1 MDKNGQKGKSDLS
14 CASCYNAIEKDGYIG
29 ALGQEWH
36 TDCFRCSVCDS
47 HLSSWYFE
55 KEGLLFCKDDY
66 WAKYGE
72 CCQQCGQVISGPV
85 MVAGDHKFHPECFC
99 CESCKIYIGDR
110 EAYALLERSKL
121 FCGQCYKK
129 RMNDTTKVDRQIP
142 GSAMTHDM
150 DGSSKKI
157 PHSIRLVEIPW
168 SNVKKDGIRLST
180 DEHLYGIPSHS
191 AVGCKGVRI
200 SEVFCTFYGQVGK
213 YIFSCVSTALDA
225 CCGVLHCRIDLTSD
239 LMSLH
244 IGDKILEVN
253 GTPVRDAPL
262 ENVEKLIQSS
272 GKVLQLTVEHD
283 PEVVDRCRLN
293 NAAEEHR
300 YTPVDTNCNNA
311 GLTVVGPGVLKE
323 RSPSPNKYD
332 KERMFKKKDE
342 GYMSGTTR
350 KLQKRLK
357 DVNCNNA
364 SNSLKE
370 KERSSS
376 MSKLLDEYQH
386 HHHSGDFY
394 DLSRTKSFRV
404 EQKAARI
411 FRASDL
417 VQGELLGKGFFGQ
430 VFKVTHRVTQEVMV
444 LKELYRVDEEAQ
456 KNFLKEVAVLRSL
469 SHNNVLRFIG
479 VLYKDKKLHLVTEYI
494 PGGSLKEL
502 IHDSGLPLPWEL
514 RIRFARDISCGMSYL
529 HSMNIIH
536 RDLNSLNCLVR
547 EDKTV
552 IVADFGLARIIKQ
565 PFSTAFEKCSQSN
578 GTGTVGRRGRP
589 RRQRYTVVGN
599 PYWMAPEMMRGNKYD
614 EKVDIFS
621 FGIMLC
627 EIIGRVQADP
637 DYLPRTSDFGLN
649 QAVFKEK
656 FCEQCP
662 EPFYKIAFLCCDL
675 NPDKRPPF
683 NILEVWFESMA
694 HNATLGKPLPLTI
707 AAEIKHFKG
716 QRSNDS
722 SKCTTPDG
730 LATPPASGVKP
741 SLSRKRINE
750 GMMVEEKENCEKTVK
765 PANNDGGVDMV
776 DCAKSPKGAMATKDS
791 VENNNIT
798 SSDSTSSS
806 VNVSGF
812 ILGVTEIPR
821 SPHLS
826 KDFSPNGDRIRDSI
840 RARRRQR
847 MILNRENQRK
857 SLDSS
862 NLGLKLN
869 GVDLVINAD
878 SSISE
883 PTSLIQIDP
892 NALKQPS
899 STEDVLNL
907 VKDSL
912 TNNPQLTRR
921 YDESPRAKRYG
932 EKGFIIQMNN
942 GNLTL
947 NNVKDLEG
955 CSDFDSSCD
964 TSLNYIDVNGS
975 CTNGSLLSAVENE
988 IAGMTQESK
997 DTWSASDAVNE
1008 NSSVKQEA
1016 TKVLPRTALD
1026 DLRTQ
1031 LSMCRKESLE
1041 TQSEK
1046 ENVKVEVVAET
1057 KDAKNNRMFS
1067 KINPLATILGG
1078 RNSSLEKERSK
1089 SPLKTNKYTSKL
1101 FRVSDT
1107 PIFERRNISSPVPP
1121 PMKRSDSG
1129 DQIKPPKTASQE
1141 KPMFASK
1148 QKVSPTSDLKPQSSF
1163 VESAPASTSN
1173 SYAIS
1178 KLKTSRNIFADKN
1191 LPQVFV
1197 YKTKKT
1203 PTLTAHVPTSDAICT
1218 SSSSTINSSKS
1229 KSLSV
1234 TIEKP
1239 PTNRKPP
1246 IAGGATSSSSNMLSL
1261 NKNRSF
1267 RPMESSSPR
1276 YSRHQQP
1283 VEKYV
1288 ALSSSL
1294 SGSGSNSRTESPS
1307 PTSGVSGTQNRS
1319 KMSNN
1324 RTGILSPESIRKLNA
1339 RLLENRKLSNEG
1351 ETGASNF
1358 STRVRSSGS
1367 SEKSMGVHKGGN
1379 TQQEK
1384 KTRSIVKS
1392 KRGEIKAA
1400 AI

>member
-1 MDKNGQKGKSDLS
+1 MYGKSDLS

-142 GSAMTHDM
+142 GSAMTHDI

-200 SEVFCTFYGQVGK
+200 SE
-213 YIFSCVSTALDA
+213 
-225 CCGVLHCRIDLTSD
+225 IDLTSD

-293 NAAEEHR
+293 NAAGEHR

-694 HNATLGKPLPLTI
+694 HNATLGKPLPVTI
-707 AAEIKHFKG
+707 AAEIKYFKG

-964 TSLNYIDVNGS
+964 TSLNYIDVNGT
-975 CTNGSLLSAVENE
+975 CTN
-988 IAGMTQESK
+988 
-997 DTWSASDAVNE
+997 
-1008 NSSVKQEA
+1008 
-1016 TKVLPRTALD
+1016 
-1026 DLRTQ
+1026 
-1031 LSMCRKESLE
+1031 
-1041 TQSEK
+1041 
-1046 ENVKVEVVAET
+1046 
-1057 KDAKNNRMFS
+1057 
-1067 KINPLATILGG
+1067 
-1078 RNSSLEKERSK
+1078 
-1089 SPLKTNKYTSKL
+1089 
-1101 FRVSDT
+1101 
-1107 PIFERRNISSPVPP
+1107 
-1121 PMKRSDSG
+1121 
-1129 DQIKPPKTASQE
+1129 
-1141 KPMFASK
+1141 
-1148 QKVSPTSDLKPQSSF
+1148 
-1163 VESAPASTSN
+1163 
-1173 SYAIS
+1173 
-1178 KLKTSRNIFADKN
+1178 DKN

-1246 IAGGATSSSSNMLSL
+1246 IAGGATSTSSNMLSL

-1339 RLLENRKLSNEG
+1339 RLLETRKLSNEG

-1384 KTRSIVKS
+1384 KIRSIVKS